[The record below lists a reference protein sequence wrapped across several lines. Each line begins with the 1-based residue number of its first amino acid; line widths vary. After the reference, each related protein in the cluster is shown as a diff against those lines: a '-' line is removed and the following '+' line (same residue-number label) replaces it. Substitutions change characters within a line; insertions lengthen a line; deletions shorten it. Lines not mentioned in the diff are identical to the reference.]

1 MTVFYKTGRKT
12 LLHFK
17 GQIMENERLQKY
29 IENFRKHFLFS
40 ENERELQVQFCK
52 KIGKKTVKEL

>member
-1 MTVFYKTGRKT
+1 
-12 LLHFK
+12 
-17 GQIMENERLQKY
+17 MENERLQKY

-52 KIGKKTVKEL
+52 KNWQEDCERVLKTAD